1 MSKIKEIIINNYK
14 VFGGINIIELSA
26 VKEKPLSIFVGAN
39 ASGKSTIA
47 DAIQWGLGL
56 WPYTDV
62 ISTLNIGVA
71 ARLCESDSETISV
84 ELRCETL
91 YGIEHFKREVVVSK
105 EVDTLVN
112 SSEKYY
118 KDGEELSY
126 SQYFAITDKRFPLLD
141 FQLFVWDEWMQLN
154 RFPID
159 IENKLI
165 SKFYNEDGRID
176 ILNLIVQDATEIL
189 HEVQPRTSMFEIK
202 WNERF
207 RLYRF
212 TDILESYDDMSAE
225 MAFMVNMCILI
236 ASVNFLEKCCAC
248 SNEFPIIIDNISI
261 SSDPRMMS
269 INKLSEIFFPR
280 QVLFLVNKRIYNDLD
295 EANKHKFG
303 KIYLIRNDSEISAE
317 LIEE

>member
-26 VKEKPLSIFVGAN
+26 VTEKPLSIFVGAN

-71 ARLCESDSETISV
+71 ARLCESDSERISV
-84 ELRCETL
+84 ELICETL

-112 SSEKYY
+112 SCEKYY

-126 SQYFAITDKRFPLLD
+126 SQYFDITDKRFPLLD

-154 RFPID
+154 SFPID
-159 IENKLI
+159 IETRLI
-165 SKFYNEDGRID
+165 SKFYDEEGRID
-176 ILNLIVQDATEIL
+176 ILSLIAQDATEIL
-189 HEVQPRTSMFEIK
+189 QRVHSGTGMYEIK
-202 WNERF
+202 WNSRF
-207 RLYRF
+207 RLYRLS
-212 TDILESYDDMSAE
+212 DILESYDDMSID

-236 ASVNFLEKCCAC
+236 ATVNFLEKCCAC
-248 SNEFPIIIDNISI
+248 SNEFPLIIDNVAI

-303 KIYLIRNDSEISAE
+303 KTYLIKNDSEICAE